1 MSATGATGEARR
13 KRWGVMATIEYAVYV
28 APAKDVITDDLP
40 PGADRRVWSPT
51 TATLIH
57 GERDA
62 ILVDALLTIEESR
75 ALAEWVAATGKNLTA
90 VYITHAH
97 GDHFLG
103 VPAILERFPDT
114 RIVAAPGVAARM
126 DTQYA
131 AKWEQRF
138 PGQIFLHR
146 VAAEPLADGVLEL
159 EGEELQA
166 IELGHTDT
174 NGSSALHVPSIGL
187 VVAGDA
193 VYGDVHQLLA
203 EAQGSG
209 GRNWLNALDTIE
221 KLQPVA
227 VVAGHKREGD
237 PDDPEQIENTRRYI
251 EHFLTAAEQSRGF
264 TDLYDVMVALYPQ
277 RLNRGALW
285 NSAKAYLA

>member
-1 MSATGATGEARR
+1 
-13 KRWGVMATIEYAVYV
+13 VMARIEYSVYV
-28 APAKDVITDDLP
+28 APAKDVVTDDLP

-51 TATLIH
+51 TATLVH

-75 ALAEWVAATGKNLTA
+75 ALTDWVTAARKNLTA

-103 VPAILERFPDT
+103 VPAVLERFPQA
-114 RIVAAPGVAARM
+114 RIVATPGVAGRMEAEYSAR
-126 DTQYA
+126 
-131 AKWEQRF
+131 WEQRF
-138 PGQIFLHR
+138 PGQVSPQR
-146 VAAEPLADGVLEL
+146 VSAEPLADGVLEL
-159 EGEELQA
+159 EGEELHA
-166 IELGHTDT
+166 VELGHTDT
-174 NGSSALHVPSIGL
+174 NGSSALHVPPIGL

-193 VYGDVHQLLA
+193 VYGDVHQFLS
-203 EAQGSG
+203 EANGGG
-209 GRNWLNALDTIE
+209 GRQWLNALDTIE
-221 KLQPVA
+221 KLQPLA
-227 VVAGHKREGD
+227 VVAGHKRDGD

-251 EHFLTAAEQSRGF
+251 EHFLTAADQARSF

-285 NSAKAYLA
+285 NSAKAYLS